1 MRALIVDDS
10 RAIRLIVGRTIRD
23 LGFDAD
29 EAGNGQEA
37 LVRLEAACTPIALA
51 LVDWNMPVMNGFEL
65 VKAVRADPRHAGM
78 RIVMITTENDLA
90 HMQSALEAGADEYI
104 MKPFT
109 KEILREKLELLG
121 FESPGAVV
129 MTDGAGG

>member
-10 RAIRLIVGRTIRD
+10 RAIRVIVGRTIRD

-37 LVRLEAACTPIALA
+37 LVRLEAAGTPIALA

-65 VKAVRADPRHAGM
+65 VKAVRADSRHAGM

-121 FESPGAVV
+121 FESPVAAV